1 MRSPTSSLRFDLNP
15 FLRLELDEAALD
27 AVEWRDYGKGVELG
41 KLAREGAAGL
51 ALYRVAA
58 EAPRDAFQRHRHPGG
73 EAYLVLKG
81 VIADEYGRHEQGSF
95 VWLPAGSVHTPWA
108 EGDTVVLVLW
118 PGGVELEA

>member
-1 MRSPTSSLRFDLNP
+1 MKSPTSSLCCDLNP

-41 KLAREGAAGL
+41 KLAREGTAGL
-51 ALYRVAA
+51 VLYRVAA
-58 EAPRDAFQRHRHPGG
+58 DAPRDAFARHRHHGG

-81 VIADEYGRHEQGSF
+81 AIGDEYGRYQKGSF

-108 EGDTVVLVLW
+108 EGETVVLVLW
-118 PGGVELEA
+118 PEGVEIEA